1 MATIASATLELWIY
15 RGAFGSKPSTP
26 NYTITKENKTGEEI
40 IIFEIA
46 ELVRDY
52 IDIEFTGDYNSIT
65 QSSWVEWT
73 LTRTLDD
80 QTVLE
85 PIDGSR
91 IVLDGYGYFQDE
103 INPELPYILLQS
115 NNKMYVKDGDLLYIP
130 VFVDVEEGVYSID
143 YYKNNV
149 LLLSETFGASLT
161 PLTVDIDTISVDT
174 TSITADMQYLSG
186 SGSANYVFNAT
197 TFGNPD
203 TVVITDVHNNTET
216 VKIEY
221 LTECKYEPYKVSFV
235 NKFGV
240 IQGIYFF
247 KRRNDSNQ
255 VMSDSYK
262 ANTLVMGTNNV
273 SYSTSTAQNQ
283 KFNVNSRDLVSIN
296 TGFVDES
303 FNEVIK
309 QLLLSENV
317 WIHENGTVYPINPK
331 TESLTFKK
339 SVTDKLIDYSI
350 DFEYA
355 FDTINNIR

>member
-1 MATIASATLELWIY
+1 MI
-15 RGAFGSKPSTP
+15 
-26 NYTITKENKTGEEI
+26 
-40 IIFEIA
+40 
-46 ELVRDY
+46 
-52 IDIEFTGDYNSIT
+52 
-65 QSSWVEWT
+65 
-73 LTRTLDD
+73 
-80 QTVLE
+80 
-85 PIDGSR
+85 
-91 IVLDGYGYFQDE
+91 
-103 INPELPYILLQS
+103 
-115 NNKMYVKDGDLLYIP
+115 
-130 VFVDVEEGVYSID
+130 
-143 YYKNNV
+143 
-149 LLLSETFGASLT
+149 
-161 PLTVDIDTISVDT
+161 
-174 TSITADMQYLSG
+174 
-186 SGSANYVFNAT
+186 NAT

-283 KFNVNSRDLVSIN
+283 KFNVNSRDLVTIN

>member
-26 NYTITKENKTGEEI
+26 NYTITKENKTGESI

-52 IDIEFTGDYNSIT
+52 IEIEFTGDYNSIV

-73 LTRTLDD
+73 LTKTLDD
-80 QTVLE
+80 SSVDVTT
-85 PIDGSR
+85 GSR

-115 NNKMYVKDGDLLYIP
+115 NNKMYVKDGDLPYIP

-143 YYKNNV
+143 YYKNGV

-161 PLTVDIDTISVDT
+161 PLTADIDTITVDT
-174 TSITADMQYLSG
+174 TSISADMNYLSG
-186 SGSANYVFNAT
+186 SGSAQYVFNAT
-197 TFGNPD
+197 TVGNPD
-203 TVVITDVHNNTET
+203 TVIITDVHNNTET
-216 VKIEY
+216 INIEY

-255 VMSDSYK
+255 VTSDSYK
-262 ANTLVMGTNNV
+262 ANTLVMGTTNV

-283 KFNVNSRDLVSIN
+283 KFNVNSKDLVTIN